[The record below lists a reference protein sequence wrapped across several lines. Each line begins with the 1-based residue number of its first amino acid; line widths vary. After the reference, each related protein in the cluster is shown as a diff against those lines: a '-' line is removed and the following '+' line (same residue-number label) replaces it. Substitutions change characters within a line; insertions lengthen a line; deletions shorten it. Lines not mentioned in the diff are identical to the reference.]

1 MGRERVRQ
9 STITWHRG
17 AGGDVVRALTPA
29 PLPSD
34 GRGGGELLW
43 GRNPGRRSFLACP
56 YMLFLM
62 HLTSSDFSAHGLPF
76 HLSASRRS
84 FTQASVASRSERA
97 PRGADRPSAS
107 RGRLR
112 PPLAVPANS
121 CCLASSFMLFLPRQE
136 SETAAPAQGAA
147 VACASSFS
155 PRTVLLDQSVAQLEP
170 HAPSAQ
176 NSNRCQSVGLANS
189 SYS

>member
-1 MGRERVRQ
+1 MRFSR
-9 STITWHRG
+9 T
-17 AGGDVVRALTPA
+17 LTPA

-34 GRGGGELLW
+34 GRGENHCG

-62 HLTSSDFSAHGLPF
+62 HLTRSDFRAHGLPF

-112 PPLAVPANS
+112 PPLAVPANG

-136 SETAAPAQGAA
+136 SETAAPVQGAA

-155 PRTVLLDQSVAQLEP
+155 PRTVLDQSVAQLEP